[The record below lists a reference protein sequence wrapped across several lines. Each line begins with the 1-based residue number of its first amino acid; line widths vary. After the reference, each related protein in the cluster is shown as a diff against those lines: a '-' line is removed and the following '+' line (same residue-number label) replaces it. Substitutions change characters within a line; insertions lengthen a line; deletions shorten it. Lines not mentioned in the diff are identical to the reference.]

1 MASSSDSPGKNEAAN
16 LTALLNRMCEGD
28 RGAGDQAVSL
38 LYQELHNI
46 ASREMRR
53 EQVGHTLQTTALI
66 NEAYLKLAGPG
77 SLQVRSRAHF
87 FAIASQQMRRIL
99 VDHARASGAQ
109 KRGAGAI
116 HIDADAIQ
124 TCAEDRGASLLA
136 LDDALKDLENLDPQ
150 AARVVELR
158 YFGGYT
164 DQEVADSLGVSVSTV
179 RRDWEFARSWLYD
192 QIKR

>member
-1 MASSSDSPGKNEAAN
+1 
-16 LTALLNRMCEGD
+16 
-28 RGAGDQAVSL
+28 
-38 LYQELHNI
+38 
-46 ASREMRR
+46 MRR